1 MIIIPVLAVLFA
13 LSIDFAFG
21 DPRNKFHPTVWVGTL
36 IGKLVPF
43 VKNNNPTTEKIGG
56 LILTISIT
64 SLVASI
70 LYFLNVIL
78 HYLDQFDFNFMLR
91 MVTLIFSVVVTGYL
105 LKTTIAIKGMEKHA
119 TLIIQ
124 ALSHDNLDD
133 ARAKL
138 SMIVKRDTKNLDRQ
152 HIISGTLE
160 SISENTVDG
169 IIGPLFY
176 FAIFG
181 LPGAFI
187 YRTINTIDSMI
198 GYKTS
203 LFRNLGWFGAN
214 CDKILNFLPSRI
226 TSLVMILAVMILR
239 ENWRHS
245 LEIMRRDGKKTESPN
260 AGYPMATLAGALSVK
275 FEKIDHYVLGDGNLE
290 FTEDHFK
297 SAISIM
303 KLTTILFCAIFT
315 IPMIV
320 VLSYLGWWIHV

>member
-21 DPRNKFHPTVWVGTL
+21 DPRNKFHPTVWVGIL

-56 LILTISIT
+56 LILTISVT

-70 LYFLNVIL
+70 LYFPNVIL
-78 HYLDQFDFNFMLR
+78 HYLDQFDFNFMFR
-91 MVTLIFSVVVTGYL
+91 VVTLIFSIMVTGYL

-119 TLIIQ
+119 TLIMQ

-214 CDKILNFLPSRI
+214 CDNILNFLPSRI

-297 SAISIM
+297 STISIM